1 MSERTASIVVICGLI
16 LALLIP
22 CEGKSQEYRTVAIN
36 ADANMYERAQALRAV
51 NELTSLGYPTR
62 IVEANDNP
70 DATLFFIRDS
80 FGKFKQNELGR
91 TMLGS
96 IALVFVDRIQRGNFD
111 LCGVIAHEAGHA
123 AWNLPHMDRG
133 IMVAEA
139 GPDMRCKGQPRV
151 TEKR

>member
-1 MSERTASIVVICGLI
+1 MKTAI
-16 LALLIP
+16 LAAALVLA
-22 CEGKSQEYRTVAIN
+22 GTAANAQQERTVAIN
-36 ADANMYERAQALRAV
+36 ADANLYERAQALRAV

-70 DATLFFIRDS
+70 DATLFFLRDS

-96 IALVFVDRIQRGNFD
+96 IAFVFVDRIQRGNFD
-111 LCGVIAHEAGHA
+111 LCGVTAHEIGHA
-123 AWNLPHMDRG
+123 AWKLDHANRG

-139 GPDMRCKGQPRV
+139 GPDMRCKGAPRMAG
-151 TEKR
+151 KP

>member
-96 IALVFVDRIQRGNFD
+96 IALVFVDRIQRASEHCLISPVNQGDN
-111 LCGVIAHEAGHA
+111 AKEH
-123 AWNLPHMDRG
+123 RG
-133 IMVAEA
+133 FPPE
-139 GPDMRCKGQPRV
+139 GRSSS
-151 TEKR
+151 